1 MDNNI
6 DYTDKLAG
14 FSQRLKAGEL
24 TKPLQE
30 VKPLEPVKEKVPET
44 QLNLWIPK
52 ELKKQLQKHAAD
64 RETSLKEVIII
75 ALEKYLQET
84 KEQ

>member
-1 MDNNI
+1 MDSNVYN
-6 DYTDKLAG
+6 DKLKD
-14 FSQRLKAGEL
+14 FSQRIKAGEL

-30 VKPLEPVKEKVPET
+30 VKPVDPIKEKVPET

-64 RETSLKEVIII
+64 QETSLKEVIIA
-75 ALEKYLQET
+75 ALEKYLKEP